1 MEININNKIFI
12 GKYDKNNVLTIQLSN
27 LDDISY
33 FQLWENRAS
42 ESFIKK
48 KDYVRNFDYTLG
60 YKKGT
65 LFNCFPI
72 LSKNLDFVQLIYD
85 YDNGRLVLPCN

>member
-12 GKYDKNNVLTIQLSN
+12 GKYDENGILTIPLSN
-27 LDDISY
+27 QDDTLY
-33 FQLWENRAS
+33 FQQWENQVS

-48 KDYVRNFDYTLG
+48 KDYIKTFDYTHG

-65 LFNCFPI
+65 LFNCSPI
-72 LSKNLDFVQLIYD
+72 LSKNLDFVQL
-85 YDNGRLVLPCN
+85 VLPCNLE